1 MLAAHEVSVRAGGA
15 TLLDGVSLAVR
26 PGEILCVIGPNGAG
40 KSTLLKVLCGDI
52 GAAAGEVRMNG
63 RPLRDWSLRERA
75 KARAVL
81 PQETALGFPL
91 PVFEV
96 VLMGR
101 SPHLR
106 GVESTHDR
114 NIAREALRLVEADH
128 LARRAYTT
136 LSGGER
142 QRVQLARVLAQIWEA
157 DDARSTRYLLLDEP
171 TAALDLA
178 HQHAVLSLATRFA
191 REQGI
196 GVLAILHDLNL
207 AALYADRIAVLK
219 QGRLWIEGPPEMA
232 LAVEVVETVFAVRAS
247 VVRHPQRPDRWLVV
261 ADR

>member
-15 TLLDGVSLAVR
+15 TLLDGVSFAVR
-26 PGEILCVIGPNGAG
+26 PGEILGVVGPNGAG
-40 KSTLLKVLCGDI
+40 KSTLLKVLCGDV
-52 GAAAGEVRMNG
+52 GMAAGEVRMNG

-75 KARAVL
+75 KVRAVL

-96 VLMGR
+96 ALMGR

-106 GVESTHDR
+106 GVESARDR
-114 NIAREALRLVEADH
+114 AIAGEALRLVEADH
-128 LARRAYTT
+128 LADRDYTT

-157 DDARSTRYLLLDEP
+157 GDVRQPCYLLLDEP

-178 HQHAVLSLATRFA
+178 HQHAALTIAARFA
-191 REQGI
+191 RERRV
-196 GVLAILHDLNL
+196 GVVAILHDLNL
-207 AALYADRIAVLK
+207 AALYADRIAVMK
-219 QGRLWIEGPPEMA
+219 RGRVWVEGPPETA
-232 LAVEVVETVFAVRAS
+232 LAVEVVEAVFAVRAS
-247 VVRHPQRPDRWLVV
+247 VVRHPGRPDRLLVV